1 MTIQPLTPDVPH
13 RAYWMPDLEWG
24 RALWHAH
31 TPYCYARWCEEY
43 DDVMGIGGYVNHGD
57 SALLDLL
64 YVHPDETGRGYGTA
78 LLQDLLAHADSE
90 NIATVVAHVRPALVP
105 WLQRHGFAPHG
116 EILRCTGGR
125 FLQATLDEVEPMEAQ
140 HLLGVLH
147 LDRRAT
153 GEDRRTWLMEH
164 GYLGSVY
171 NERGRIRG
179 FVLPLLRDALIVADA
194 PEVGLELQRWVF
206 PVQEH
211 LLIPATNSAALQ
223 HLHERGY
230 TSTVDT
236 VRLVRG
242 VVPDYKGE
250 LVYGF
255 A

>member
-1 MTIQPLTPDVPH
+1 M
-13 RAYWMPDLEWG
+13 
-24 RALWHAH
+24 
-31 TPYCYARWCEEY
+31 
-43 DDVMGIGGYVNHGD
+43 
-57 SALLDLL
+57 
-64 YVHPDETGRGYGTA
+64 
-78 LLQDLLAHADSE
+78 
-90 NIATVVAHVRPALVP
+90 
-105 WLQRHGFAPHG
+105 
-116 EILRCTGGR
+116 
-125 FLQATLDEVEPMEAQ
+125 EPQ

-164 GYLGSVY
+164 SYLGSVY

-194 PEVGLELQRWVF
+194 PDVGLELQRWVF

-211 LLIPATNSAALQ
+211 LLIPATNSAALH

-236 VRLVRG
+236 VRMVRG
-242 VVPDYKGE
+242 VVPDYRGE
-250 LVYGF
+250 LVYAF